1 MTPEE
6 RFERIEQ
13 KIEFIVNQQAQFA
26 ADLQQAR
33 GDLRAEMQ
41 ERQALMQQQI
51 DQHEKQI
58 NALNTA
64 VVALIGTTHGL
75 TEAQKKTEAELKE
88 LAVVARESQERLNI
102 FINVVERYL
111 SERRNGQAMPD
122 NDKPK
127 ES

>member
-13 KIEFIVNQQAQFA
+13 KMEFIVNQQAQFA
-26 ADLQQAR
+26 ADL
-33 GDLRAEMQ
+33 LRAQ
-41 ERQALMQQQI
+41 EERREREALMQQQI
-51 DQHEKQI
+51 DRHEKQI

-64 VVALIGTTHGL
+64 VVALVGTTHGL
-75 TEAQKKTEAELKE
+75 AEAHKRTEAELKE
-88 LAVVARESQERLNI
+88 LAVVMKESQERLNI
-102 FINVVERYL
+102 FINMVERYL
-111 SERRNGQAMPD
+111 SERRDGQAMPD